1 VNFRIADSFTS
12 SLARL
17 GSQEQKAAKTTAFD
31 LQVDP
36 SHPGLKFHRIDRA
49 KDPDF
54 WTVRVNKDIR
64 IVVHRRGQDML
75 LAYVDHHDD
84 AYAWAE
90 RRRLDV
96 HPHTGAAQIV
106 EIRERVEDVVI
117 PRQVEEA
124 AEPTTQPVFAG
135 LDVDRLLGLGVPE
148 DWVDDVMAATEDS
161 FLELAEHL
169 PAEAAEALLNYAAG
183 EPLPAPA
190 AQPVADPY
198 AHPDALRR
206 FRVLENRE
214 ALELALEYPWER
226 WTVFLH
232 PDQRGIVER
241 HFSGPARVTGSAG
254 TGKTVVALHRA
265 VWLARQDED
274 ARVLLTT
281 FNEALAN
288 ALRLKLQ
295 RLVSPGDPVR
305 QRITVRSMRAAG
317 EALHAEAIGPVEIAG
332 EAEVGTALDA
342 ALAAQGDAFDPRFV
356 RDEWHK
362 VVDAWGVRDWETY
375 RDLPRLGRKTRVGG
389 SQREVLWQVFEDAR
403 ARLAASGRIT
413 WPDLFHALA
422 AHYADRAPPYT
433 HAVVDEAQDI
443 SVGELRFLAAIA
455 GDRADRLF
463 FAGDIGQ
470 RIFRQP
476 FSWKSVGVDIRGRS
490 QMLRVNYRTS
500 HQIRKAADILL
511 PAAMADGDGAEEA
524 RRGVVSVF
532 NGPSPVIAT
541 YDDREAET
549 AAVADWLEA
558 QLRAGV
564 RPGEIG
570 VIVRTVDQFPRA
582 REAIEA
588 AGQEPEI
595 LAGTAE
601 PTATRIA
608 LCTMHVAKGLEFRA
622 VAVIACDDEIVP
634 LEARIA
640 TATDEGALRD
650 VFNTE
655 RHLLYVACTRA
666 RDDLLVSGVEPVS
679 EFVEDLRADAF

>member
-1 VNFRIADSFTS
+1 MTFRIADSFTA

-17 GSQEQKAAKTTAFD
+17 AAQEQKAAKTTAFD

-36 SHPGLKFHRIDRA
+36 SHPGLKFHRVERA
-49 KDPDF
+49 RDPDF
-54 WTVRVNKDIR
+54 WTVRVNQDIR
-64 IVVHRRGQDML
+64 IVVHRRGRDML

-96 HPHTGAAQIV
+96 HPRTGAAQIV
-106 EIRERVEDVVI
+106 EIRERVEDVVV
-117 PRQVEEA
+117 PREVEA
-124 AEPTTQPVFAG
+124 APGPPAQPVFAG
-135 LDVDRLLGLGVPE
+135 LDADRLLGLGVPE
-148 DWVDDVMAATEDS
+148 DWLDDVMAATEDS

-169 PAEAAEALLNYAAG
+169 PSEAAEALLNHAAG
-183 EPLPAPA
+183 EPLPAPT

-214 ALELALEYPWER
+214 ALELALDYPWER

-232 PDQRGIVER
+232 PDQQSIVER
-241 HFSGPARVTGSAG
+241 HFAGPARVSGSAG

-265 VWLARQDED
+265 VWLARQDEG

-288 ALRLKLQ
+288 ALKLKLQ
-295 RLVSPGDPVR
+295 RLIRPGDPVR

-317 EALHAEAIGPVEIAG
+317 EALHAEAIAPVEIAS
-332 EAEVGTALDA
+332 EAAVGAALDA
-342 ALAAQGDAFDPRFV
+342 ALAAQGGAFDSRFV

-422 AHYADRAPPYT
+422 AHYADRPPPYT

-455 GDRADRLF
+455 GDHPNGLF

-476 FSWKSVGVDIRGRS
+476 FSWKSVGVEIRGRS

-500 HQIRKAADILL
+500 HQIRSAADILL

-524 RRGVVSVF
+524 RRGVVSIF
-532 NGPSPVIAT
+532 NGPEPVSAVF
-541 YDDREAET
+541 DDPET
-549 AAVADWLEA
+549 ESAAVTDWLEA
-558 QLRAGV
+558 RLSAGM

-595 LAGTAE
+595 LTGTAE

-622 VAVIACDDEIVP
+622 VAVMACDDNVVP
-634 LEARIA
+634 LEARISN
-640 TATDEGALRD
+640 ATDEGTLREI
-650 VFNTE
+650 FNTE

-666 RDDLLVSGVEPVS
+666 RDELHVSGVEPAS
-679 EFVEDLRADAF
+679 EFLEDLIKA